1 MRKYSFVGRKVIEG
15 DADAFPKGID
25 GSVGHFP
32 QRGFNRILHG
42 IRDGDGVPQVH
53 LAKSTNHLSR
63 ILINQMG
70 PFVRGALLAGV
81 CRGAR
86 TGECLE

>member
-1 MRKYSFVGRKVIEG
+1 VRKYSFVESKVIEG
-15 DADAFPKGID
+15 DADAFPKSID

-53 LAKSTNHLSR
+53 LAKSTSR
-63 ILINQMG
+63 SDKMI
-70 PFVRGALLAGV
+70 
-81 CRGAR
+81 
-86 TGECLE
+86 